1 MMTLTEILEYS
12 LSREGQFLIPPDV
25 FKFDMRRLE
34 ALFEK
39 VVRQYERF
47 VPLVKEEFMHLDRH
61 GRPINAFAVKS
72 LGFTGNSSDQIIP
85 TLIRPTN
92 YRYWSFDKETR
103 VLKAQVRA
111 WYLVKYLKPYTFKNL
126 KIEEVLGET
135 YEDQDCMYAS
145 LKSDP
150 DLKSLKFYA
159 KPGPNVRVDIDTDSG
174 DDDVYT
180 DGYSGAVFEGV
191 DSDSED
197 EPLSAVFDYLEC
209 GESHIAH
216 YSGDLGDIHYN
227 TETREL
233 TIMLDGVD
241 QGYIIE
247 AKYMTKYKG
256 FEELEPKDLLFDWF
270 AAELFCGIGGLQA
283 ITQLEQSPVKW
294 NSTGLLEYGRSLR
307 ETVES
312 QKSRKG
318 SWYEWLP

>member
-1 MMTLTEILEYS
+1 MITLTEILEYS
-12 LSREGQFLIPPDV
+12 LSREGQFLIPPSV

-39 VVRQYERF
+39 VVRQYEQY

-61 GRPINAFAVKS
+61 GRYLDAIAVKS

-85 TLIRPTN
+85 SLIRPTN
-92 YRYWSFDKETR
+92 YRYWTFDKSTR
-103 VLKAQVRA
+103 ILKAQVRA

-159 KPGPNVRVDIDTDSG
+159 KPGPNVNTEVESSEDDI
-174 DDDVYT
+174 YT
-180 DGYSGAVFEGV
+180 DGYAGAVFEGV
-191 DSDSED
+191 DAESSGE
-197 EPLSAVFDYLEC
+197 EELSAVFDYLEC
-209 GESHIAH
+209 GDSHIAH

-233 TIMLDGVD
+233 TIMLDGVE
-241 QGYIIE
+241 QGYIVE
-247 AKYMTKYKG
+247 AKYITKYRG
-256 FEELEPKDLLFDWF
+256 FEDLEPKDLLFDWF

-312 QKSRKG
+312 QKSGK
-318 SWYEWLP
+318 SNWYGWLP